1 MGGRGA
7 TTKEQCRSTGT
18 KNMFCH
24 SRTSLIATKTLAVG
38 LKLLPEY
45 KFRSAK
51 HEHVDRTNLNIIHQF
66 LQPDTL
72 EELILSLSLSLC
84 LSPASRTSGS
94 KGNKDSRLKMA
105 SLLYLPP
112 GVVIWLCECGQASE
126 RLKKQNPAAATN
138 IKSTNVIE
146 GFKLDWGFPGME
158 KRVAWCYVRQTKCV
172 LWVLLYTPD
181 KSNQCQTESVFS
193 AHSQHLHAIICDLN
207 INTFKG
213 WMHLHGACLHKQVCI
228 SKIHPWVTAT
238 AGGWQ
243 FFWCSRQRQKLF
255 QSGDG
260 T

>member
-45 KFRSAK
+45 KFRSARWSYK
-51 HEHVDRTNLNIIHQF
+51 PEHNPSVPPAWYSGGT
-66 LQPDTL
+66 DT
-72 EELILSLSLSLC
+72 LSLSLSLC

-158 KRVAWCYVRQTKCV
+158 KKSSLV
-172 LWVLLYTPD
+172 LC
-181 KSNQCQTESVFS
+181 KAN
-193 AHSQHLHAIICDLN
+193 
-207 INTFKG
+207 
-213 WMHLHGACLHKQVCI
+213 
-228 SKIHPWVTAT
+228 
-238 AGGWQ
+238 
-243 FFWCSRQRQKLF
+243 
-255 QSGDG
+255 
-260 T
+260 